1 MFYNIRRSR
10 AQTYLLQML
19 RRTKERARRKA
30 REAKRTTRLSRRSN
44 RTEGTTTGMPQKATR
59 LVAEKGRPRGRG
71 TETRRRTRG
80 KGRMLME
87 GKRPPRRVLMVPKRV
102 AAARARLR
110 RVTRRSPATPL
121 GL

>member
-1 MFYNIRRSR
+1 M
-10 AQTYLLQML
+10 
-19 RRTKERARRKA
+19 EP
-30 REAKRTTRLSRRSN
+30 
-44 RTEGTTTGMPQKATR
+44 TTTGR
-59 LVAEKGRPRGRG
+59 LPRAKRLEVEKGKRRGRG

-102 AAARARLR
+102 AAPRARLR
-110 RVTRRSPATPL
+110 RATRRSPATLL

>member
-1 MFYNIRRSR
+1 
-10 AQTYLLQML
+10 ML

-44 RTEGTTTGMPQKATR
+44 RTEGTPGMPQKATR

-102 AAARARLR
+102 AAPRARLR
-110 RVTRRSPATPL
+110 RATRRSPATLL